1 MIVTKHENTQTVQQQ
16 KSALILRKKVRRSR
30 YPHDAQKLKDH
41 INCLKVNV
49 VKKADILKRA
59 FSEKA
64 VATNQT
70 NFGFQ
75 ERVLKCQKCWVI
87 VCFRM
92 KMLGERGK
100 VFHKH
105 ILFCYSIKALE
116 FISCMPTKRF
126 EQKYLGSFS
135 SHPFLEMQNFTQR
148 SVNFRMN
155 L

>member
-1 MIVTKHENTQTVQQQ
+1 MNIQKRFNDKKKCLNFQKEGQTQQASSRRTKIE
-16 KSALILRKKVRRSR
+16 R
-30 YPHDAQKLKDH
+30 PHKLSEGQR
-41 INCLKVNV
+41 C
-49 VKKADILKRA
+49 KKADNLKRA

-100 VFHKH
+100 VLHKH

-126 EQKYLGSFS
+126 EQKCLGSFS